1 MPNTL
6 RIKRRGSGSA
16 GAPSTLENAELAFNE
31 VDNTLY
37 YGEGT
42 GGAGGSASTVLAI
55 AGDGAFVNKT
65 GTQTIS
71 GDKTFTGGFDI
82 SSASV
87 SGFTVTQNLVITGNL
102 TVNGTTTTVNSSEM
116 SVDDKNIVLGA
127 TSSPTDAGAS
137 GGGITLKGTSD
148 KTFNWIDSTDSWTS
162 SEHIELATGKDF
174 RIDGV
179 AVLNKTGLGS
189 TVVSSALTTVGII
202 SSGVWSATDIA
213 VAHGGTGA
221 STASAA
227 RTNLGVAIG
236 TDVEPHTDKLTELST
251 MGQTTANALAD
262 LSEAEVQILDG
273 ATLSTTELN
282 YVDGVTSAIQT
293 QLDNKQPLDAELTE
307 LATMSSGTAS
317 ALADLTGTEVA
328 ILDGATVTTAEVNIL
343 DGVTAT
349 TAELNIMDGVTST
362 TAELNI
368 LDGVTSTTAELN
380 IVDGNTSATSTT
392 LATADRMVINDNGT
406 MVQVALSDL
415 VTFLENGSVSGFDID
430 GGTY

>member
-127 TSSPTDAGAS
+127 TSSPTDAAAS
-137 GGGITLKGTSD
+137 GGGITKRVR
-148 KTFNWIDSTDSWTS
+148 NI
-162 SEHIELATGKDF
+162 IESVNPALN
-174 RIDGV
+174 
-179 AVLNKTGLGS
+179 VLLFTLW
-189 TVVSSALTTVGII
+189 LI
-202 SSGVWSATDIA
+202 
-213 VAHGGTGA
+213 
-221 STASAA
+221 
-227 RTNLGVAIG
+227 
-236 TDVEPHTDKLTELST
+236 LST
-251 MGQTTANALAD
+251 ILLPEYSSLIIWKPIKPIINGRKKFKIPGK
-262 LSEAEVQILDG
+262 EVEKLRLKKLLKKTSKIL
-273 ATLSTTELN
+273 
-282 YVDGVTSAIQT
+282 I
-293 QLDNKQPLDAELTE
+293 K
-307 LATMSSGTAS
+307 
-317 ALADLTGTEVA
+317 
-328 ILDGATVTTAEVNIL
+328 I
-343 DGVTAT
+343 
-349 TAELNIMDGVTST
+349 
-362 TAELNI
+362 
-368 LDGVTSTTAELN
+368 
-380 IVDGNTSATSTT
+380 
-392 LATADRMVINDNGT
+392 R
-406 MVQVALSDL
+406 
-415 VTFLENGSVSGFDID
+415 LEPI
-430 GGTY
+430 YK

>member
-1 MPNTL
+1 MSNIL
-6 RIKRRGSGSA
+6 RIKRRASGSA
-16 GAPSTLENAELAFNE
+16 GAPSSLENAELAFNE

-82 SSASV
+82 SGASV

-162 SEHIELATGKDF
+162 SEHIELAANKVL

-179 AVLNKTGLGS
+179 TAVSKTGLGS
-189 TVVSSALTTVGII
+189 SVVSSSLTSVGTLT
-202 SSGVWSATDIA
+202 SGVWSATDIA

-221 STASAA
+221 STAAQA
-227 RTNLGVAIG
+227 RTNLGIAIG
-236 TDVEPHTDKLTELST
+236 TDVQANSAKLTELAT
-251 MGQTTANALAD
+251 MPQATANSLAD
-262 LSEAEVQILDG
+262 LTSTEVQILDG
-273 ATLSTTELN
+273 LTSTTAELN
-282 YVDGVTSAIQT
+282 
-293 QLDNKQPLDAELTE
+293 K
-307 LATMSSGTAS
+307 
-317 ALADLTGTEVA
+317 
-328 ILDGATVTTAEVNIL
+328 LDGATVTTSEINIL
-343 DGVTAT
+343 DGGTSATAT
-349 TAELNIMDGVTST
+349 T
-362 TAELNI
+362 
-368 LDGVTSTTAELN
+368 
-380 IVDGNTSATSTT
+380 
-392 LATADRMVINDNGT
+392 LAAADRMVVNDNGT
-406 MVQVALSDL
+406 MVQVAFSDL
-415 VTFLENGSVSGFDID
+415 VTFLENGAVSGFDID

>member
-127 TSSPTDAGAS
+127 TSSPTDAAAS
-137 GGGITLKGTSD
+137 GGGITKRVRNIIVSVNPAL
-148 KTFNWIDSTDSWTS
+148 N
-162 SEHIELATGKDF
+162 
-174 RIDGV
+174 
-179 AVLNKTGLGS
+179 VLLFTLW
-189 TVVSSALTTVGII
+189 LI
-202 SSGVWSATDIA
+202 
-213 VAHGGTGA
+213 
-221 STASAA
+221 
-227 RTNLGVAIG
+227 
-236 TDVEPHTDKLTELST
+236 LST
-251 MGQTTANALAD
+251 
-262 LSEAEVQILDG
+262 IL
-273 ATLSTTELN
+273 LPE
-282 YVDGVTSAIQT
+282 Y
-293 QLDNKQPLDAELTE
+293 
-307 LATMSSGTAS
+307 SS
-317 ALADLTGTEVA
+317 L
-328 ILDGATVTTAEVNIL
+328 II
-343 DGVTAT
+343 
-349 TAELNIMDGVTST
+349 
-362 TAELNI
+362 
-368 LDGVTSTTAELN
+368 
-380 IVDGNTSATSTT
+380 
-392 LATADRMVINDNGT
+392 
-406 MVQVALSDL
+406 
-415 VTFLENGSVSGFDID
+415 
-430 GGTY
+430 

>member
-1 MPNTL
+1 MSNTL
-6 RIKRRGSGSA
+6 RIKRRASGSA
-16 GAPSTLENAELAFNE
+16 GAPSSLENAELAFNE

-42 GGAGGSASTVLAI
+42 GGAGGSASTILAI

-82 SSASV
+82 SGASV

-162 SEHIELATGKDF
+162 SEHIELATGKNF

-179 AVLNKTGLGS
+179 SVVSKTGLGS
-189 TVVSSALTTVGII
+189 TVVASSLTSVGTIT
-202 SSGVWSATDIA
+202 SGVWSATDIA

-227 RTNLGVAIG
+227 RTNLGLVIG
-236 TDVEPHTDKLTELST
+236 THIEPHSDK
-251 MGQTTANALAD
+251 
-262 LSEAEVQILDG
+262 
-273 ATLSTTELN
+273 
-282 YVDGVTSAIQT
+282 
-293 QLDNKQPLDAELTE
+293 LTE
-307 LATMSSGTAS
+307 LATMSQGTAQK
-317 ALADLTGTEVA
+317 LADLTGTEVA
-328 ILDGATVTTAEVNIL
+328 ILDGATVTTAELNKL
-343 DGVTAT
+343 DGATVTTAEINNIDGDTSATAT
-349 TAELNIMDGVTST
+349 T
-362 TAELNI
+362 
-368 LDGVTSTTAELN
+368 
-380 IVDGNTSATSTT
+380 
-392 LATADRMVINDNGT
+392 LALADRMVVNDNGS
-406 MVQVALSDL
+406 MVQVAFSDL
-415 VTFLENGSVSGFDID
+415 VTFLENGAVSGFDID
-430 GGTY
+430 GGVY

>member
-162 SEHIELATGKDF
+162 SENLELATGKVF

-179 AVLNKTGLGS
+179 SVVSKTGLGS
-189 TVVSSALTTVGII
+189 TVVASSLTSVGTI
-202 SSGVWSATDIA
+202 STGVWNATDIA

-236 TDVEPHTDKLTELST
+236 TDVEPHSDKLTELAT

-262 LSEAEVQILDG
+262 LLEAEVQILDG

-317 ALADLTGTEVA
+317 ALADLSASEVSK
-328 ILDGATVTTAEVNIL
+328 LDG
-343 DGVTAT
+343 
-349 TAELNIMDGVTST
+349 S
-362 TAELNI
+362 
-368 LDGVTSTTAELN
+368 
-380 IVDGNTSATSTT
+380 TSATSTT
-392 LATADRMVINDNGT
+392 LALADRMVVNDNGT
-406 MVQVALSDL
+406 MVQVAFSDL
-415 VTFLENGSVSGFDID
+415 VTFLENGAVSGFDID
-430 GGTY
+430 GGTF